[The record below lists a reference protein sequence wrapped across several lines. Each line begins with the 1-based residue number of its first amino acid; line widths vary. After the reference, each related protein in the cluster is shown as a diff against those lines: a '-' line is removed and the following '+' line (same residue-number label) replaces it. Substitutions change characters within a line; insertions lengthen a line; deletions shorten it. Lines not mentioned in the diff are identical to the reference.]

1 MEKVTM
7 QDIANHLNISKNS
20 VSQALRNKN
29 GVSENT
35 KKIVRQAAEDLG
47 YFYNGQS
54 LSSDYQ
60 HKDFLLLATSFA
72 LTQISFFGEI
82 ITSLEKHAKIV
93 GGTLTTLEIKNPDFQ
108 DAEIQNKLSQK
119 KWDGIF
125 ILSHITNS
133 FIQDIISLDY
143 PCVVIDHHHPHFLA
157 DTVVTQNNKGAFSA
171 VEQLIKLNHNKI
183 GFIGDVNFSPSYEER
198 LSGYLKALN
207 LYDFPIDQD
216 YILSDIKEDQSNLY
230 SKLDSI
236 HDMPTAWFCVNSGIG
251 FILNSY
257 FQSKGVR
264 VPDDISIL
272 CFDNT
277 EFTRL
282 SNPKLS
288 CIATDLDYMG
298 KVSIDLMLERI
309 NNPNAPFIEV
319 GINPELIIRD
329 STNRHDS

>member
-20 VSQALRNKN
+20 VSQALRNKD

-35 KKIVRQAAEDLG
+35 KKLVRQAADDLG
-47 YFYNGQS
+47 YFYYGQS
-54 LSSDYQ
+54 SLPVYRP
-60 HKDFLLLATSFA
+60 KEFLLLATSFA

-82 ITSLEKHAKIV
+82 ITSMEKYAKIAK
-93 GGTLTTLEIKNPDFQ
+93 GTLTTIEIKNPDFQ
-108 DAEIQNKLSQK
+108 DTEIQNKLSQK

-143 PCVVIDHHHPHFLA
+143 PCVVIDHHHPHFLT
-157 DTVVTQNNKGAFSA
+157 DTVVTQNNKGSFSA

-198 LSGYLKALN
+198 LSGYLKALS
-207 LYDFPIDQD
+207 LYDLPVEQE

-298 KVSIDLMLERI
+298 KVSIDLMLKRI

-329 STNRHDS
+329 STNRYDS